1 LKKKQLEI
9 LLQQLLEPLKPK
21 VSLEQYTITGN
32 LASEILN
39 LAHLN
44 GDIEGKM
51 IFDFGT
57 GSGRLA
63 IGAALLGAKKVVGI
77 DIDKECL
84 RAAKENLKRHSIYT
98 EKNLPVYFVICDLNN
113 WHACC
118 DTVLQNPPFG
128 IKTQHADRLFLTK
141 AVECG
146 KRIYSLHKDGL
157 EKTRYFLTS
166 LAEKSGGR
174 VMQILKFKFEIP
186 YMFKFHRKPKVT
198 YNVDLYIIEKVI

>member
-1 LKKKQLEI
+1 
-9 LLQQLLEPLKPK
+9 
-21 VSLEQYTITGN
+21 
-32 LASEILN
+32 
-39 LAHLN
+39 
-44 GDIEGKM
+44 
-51 IFDFGT
+51 
-57 GSGRLA
+57 
-63 IGAALLGAKKVVGI
+63 
-77 DIDKECL
+77 
-84 RAAKENLKRHSIYT
+84 
-98 EKNLPVYFVICDLNN
+98 
-113 WHACC
+113 
-118 DTVLQNPPFG
+118 VLQNPPFG